1 MPVLTLIESP
11 NHVCYRYRIEAFVPA
26 LAARG
31 IAITA
36 EPLQRGNFIRWRQ
49 FLSLRQTDV
58 VILQRK
64 VMSPS
69 HVWMLRKCAK
79 RLVFDFDDA
88 VFQRDSFSRR
98 PAKSVKRMTGFRSV
112 IAASDVVLAGNSY
125 LADRAA
131 AYGVPAKIHVIP
143 TCIDTSRYKLARH
156 VRQGESVRMA
166 WIGSSSTLQGL
177 RQAESWLAAVGQR
190 IPGIKLRLICDAKLE
205 IPGIR
210 VEPRPWSSTT
220 ECDDLAAADIGI
232 SWLPDDSFTRG
243 KCGLKILQYMAAG
256 LPVVT
261 NPVGVHPEMVIP
273 GETGFLL
280 ETPEEWAEA
289 IAQLA
294 NDPALRQRMGQAG
307 RRRVEQLYSVQRW
320 SMPFAEIVSGLLS
333 TRSRKAA

>member
-11 NHVCYRYRIEAFVPA
+11 NHVCYRYRIEAFAPA
-26 LAARG
+26 LAERG
-31 IAITA
+31 IVLAA
-36 EPLQRGNFIRWRQ
+36 EPLRRGNFIRWRQ
-49 FLSLRQTDV
+49 FLSLRQTDA

-98 PAKSVKRMTGFRSV
+98 PAKSVKRMMGFRSAVEASDIV
-112 IAASDVVLAGNSY
+112 IAGNDY
-125 LADRAA
+125 LADRAS
-131 AYGVPAKIHVIP
+131 AYGDPSKVHVIP
-143 TCIDTSRYKLARH
+143 TCVDPGRYKLARH
-156 VRQGESVRMA
+156 VRRGESVQMA

-177 RQAESWLAAVGQR
+177 RQAETWMEAVGR
-190 IPGIKLRLICDAKLE
+190 RTPGIKLRLICDSTLE
-205 IPGIR
+205 IPGVR
-210 VEPRPWSSTT
+210 VELRPWSSST
-220 ECDDLAAADIGI
+220 ECDELSAADVGI

-280 ETPEEWAEA
+280 STPEEWAEA

-294 NDPALRQRMGQAG
+294 SDPALRQRMGQAG

-320 SMPFAEIVSGLLS
+320 SLPFADIVSGLLS